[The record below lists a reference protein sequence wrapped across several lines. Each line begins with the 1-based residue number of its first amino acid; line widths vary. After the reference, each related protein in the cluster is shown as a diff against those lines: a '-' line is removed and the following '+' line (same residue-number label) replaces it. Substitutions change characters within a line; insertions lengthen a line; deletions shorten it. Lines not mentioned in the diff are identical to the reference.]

1 MNELFSAL
9 TGALEGAWPLA
20 LGAALLWGL
29 LSVLLSPCH
38 LSSIPLL
45 VGFIGG
51 QGRVGTRRA
60 ALLAT
65 LFGLGILITIAVIG
79 LGTALAG
86 SMLGDVGSWT
96 SWLVAAILLLVG
108 LHLMDLIPLPLPAA
122 AQVGMERRG
131 ALAAFLLGLGF
142 GIALGPCTFAFMAPL
157 LALSF
162 TAGAERPVFGTL
174 LLLAYGIGHTA
185 VIALA
190 GTFGGFLQG
199 YLDWNRRS
207 GALVW
212 MRRACG
218 FLVILGAFYLV
229 ATVL

>member
-1 MNELFSAL
+1 VSGLFDFL
-9 TGALEGAWPLA
+9 TWALEGAWPLA
-20 LGAALLWGL
+20 LGAALIWGL

-45 VGFIGG
+45 VGFISG

-86 SMLGDVGSWT
+86 SMLGDLGSWT
-96 SWLVAAILLLVG
+96 GWIVAGVLLLVG

-122 AQVGMERRG
+122 AQVAMKRRG

-162 TAGAERPVFGTL
+162 TAGAERPLFGSL
-174 LLLAYGIGHTA
+174 LLLLYGLGHTA
-185 VIALA
+185 IIVLA
-190 GTFGGFLQG
+190 GTFTDMLQG

-212 MRRACG
+212 VRRACG
-218 FLVILGAFYLV
+218 FLVILGAFYLF
-229 ATVL
+229 ATAR